1 MKYEGVFIIFATYFK
16 DMKIVFLE
24 PLGFTVESIEKA
36 CTNLKRQG
44 HDIVIFPDKRPELNI
59 ARAEGADIVVQTDM
73 PMGKDFF
80 DSCPTLK
87 MLAIAIVGLDHV
99 DLDCCEKRGILVNNA
114 AGYSTE
120 AVAEL
125 TIGMMIGL
133 YRHIVENDSIMR
145 NCHDNAILPGKE
157 ISGKN
162 IGIIGMGAIG
172 RRTAELAKAF
182 GCNIL
187 AWNRKPIDI
196 EGVTFVDK
204 ETLLRESDIVSL
216 HIALNEE
223 TRGFISAR
231 ELGMMKK
238 TAVIINTAR
247 GGLINTNDLAGALKT
262 RKIAGAALDVY
273 DGEPPLY
280 YGLPPMTKENPL
292 LSAPNTMLLPHIG
305 FGTVEAKELRLKLV
319 IENIEKFAN
328 N

>member
-1 MKYEGVFIIFATYFK
+1 
-16 DMKIVFLE
+16 MKIVFLE
-24 PLGFTVESIEKA
+24 PLGFSVKSIEKA
-36 CTNLKRQG
+36 CMNLEKYG
-44 HDIVIFPDKRPELNI
+44 HDIIVFPDKRPELNI
-59 ARAEGADIVVQTDM
+59 ERAEGADIVVQTDM

-80 DSCPTLK
+80 NSCPTLK

-99 DLDCCEKRGILVNNA
+99 DLDYCEKKGIVVKNA

-133 YRHIVENDSIMR
+133 YRHIVENDDVTR
-145 NCHDNAILPGKE
+145 ECHGSAILPGRE

-162 IGIIGMGAIG
+162 IGIIGTGAIG
-172 RRTAELAKAF
+172 RRTAELARAF

-223 TRGFISAR
+223 TRGFISAK
-231 ELGMMKK
+231 ELAMMKK
-238 TAVIINTAR
+238 SAVLINTAR
-247 GGLINTNDLAGALKT
+247 GGLVNTDDLAEALKT
-262 RKIAGAALDVY
+262 KKIAGAALDVY

-280 YGLPPMTKENPL
+280 YGLPPMTNENPL

-319 IENIEKFAN
+319 IETIENFVN

>member
-1 MKYEGVFIIFATYFK
+1 
-16 DMKIVFLE
+16 MKIVFLE

-36 CTNLKRQG
+36 CENLKSQG

-59 ARAEGADIVVQTDM
+59 ARADGADIVVQTDM

-80 DSCPTLK
+80 VSCPTLK

-99 DLDCCEKRGILVNNA
+99 DLDYCDKQGILVRNA

-125 TIGMMIGL
+125 TIMMMIGL
-133 YRHIVENDSIMR
+133 HRHIIENESIMR
-145 NCHDNAILPGKE
+145 RCCKNAILPGKE

-172 RRTAELAKAF
+172 RRTADLAKAF

-247 GGLINTNDLAGALKT
+247 GGLVNTDDLAEALKS
-262 RKIAGAALDVY
+262 KEISGAALDVY

-305 FGTVEAKELRLKLV
+305 FGTIEAKELRLKLV
-319 IENIEKFAN
+319 IENIEKFVN

>member
-1 MKYEGVFIIFATYFK
+1 
-16 DMKIVFLE
+16 MKIVFLE

-36 CTNLKRQG
+36 CDNLKSQG

-59 ARAEGADIVVQTDM
+59 ERARGADIVAQTDM

-99 DLDCCEKRGILVNNA
+99 DLDYCEKHNILVRNA
-114 AGYSTE
+114 AGYSTG

-125 TIGMMIGL
+125 AIGMMIGL
-133 YRHIVENDSIMR
+133 YRHIVENESITR
-145 NCHDNAILPGKE
+145 RCHGCAILPGKE

-162 IGIIGMGAIG
+162 VGIIGMGAIG

-187 AWNRKPIDI
+187 AWNRKPVDI
-196 EGVTFVDK
+196 KGVTFVDK
-204 ETLLRESDIVSL
+204 ETLLKESDIVSL

-223 TRGFISAR
+223 TRGFISAK
-231 ELGMMKK
+231 ELAMMKK
-238 TAVIINTAR
+238 SAVLINTAR
-247 GGLINTNDLAGALKT
+247 GGLLNTDDLAEALKT
-262 RKIAGAALDVY
+262 KKIAGAALDVY

-280 YGLPPMTKENPL
+280 YGLPPITKENPL

>member
-1 MKYEGVFIIFATYFK
+1 
-16 DMKIVFLE
+16 MKIVFLE
-24 PLGFTVESIEKA
+24 PLGFSVESIEKA
-36 CTNLKRQG
+36 CDNLKRHG
-44 HDIVIFPDKRPELNI
+44 HDIVIFSDKSPGLNVE
-59 ARAEGADIVVQTDM
+59 RAEGADIVVQTDM
-73 PMGKDFF
+73 PMGKNFF

-99 DLDCCEKRGILVNNA
+99 DLDYCEKHGVIVKNA

-125 TIGMMIGL
+125 AIGMMIGL
-133 YRHIVENDSIMR
+133 YRHIVENDDITR
-145 NCHDNAILPGKE
+145 RCGGDAILPGRE
-157 ISGKN
+157 IGGKKV
-162 IGIIGMGAIG
+162 GIIGLGAIG
-172 RRTAELAKAF
+172 RRTAELARAF
-182 GCNIL
+182 GCDVL

-196 EGVTFVDK
+196 EGVTLVDK
-204 ETLLRESDIVSL
+204 ETLLKESDIVSL

-223 TRGFISAR
+223 TRNFISAK
-231 ELGMMKK
+231 ELAMMKK
-238 TAVIINTAR
+238 SAVIINTAR
-247 GGLINTNDLAGALKT
+247 GGLVNTDDLAEALKNK
-262 RKIAGAALDVY
+262 KIAGAALDVY

-280 YGLPPMTKENPL
+280 YGLPPITNDNTL

>member
-1 MKYEGVFIIFATYFK
+1 
-16 DMKIVFLE
+16 MKIVFLE
-24 PLGFTVESIEKA
+24 PLGFSVESIEKA
-36 CTNLKRQG
+36 CDNLKRHG
-44 HDIVIFPDKRPELNI
+44 HDIVIFSDKSPELNVE
-59 ARAEGADIVVQTDM
+59 RAEGADIVVQTDM

-99 DLDCCEKRGILVNNA
+99 DLDYCEKHGVIVKNA

-125 TIGMMIGL
+125 AIGMMIGL
-133 YRHIVENDSIMR
+133 YRHIVENDDITR
-145 NCHDNAILPGKE
+145 RCGGNAILPGRE
-157 ISGKN
+157 IGGKKV
-162 IGIIGMGAIG
+162 GIIGLGAIG
-172 RRTAELAKAF
+172 RRTAELARAF
-182 GCNIL
+182 GCDVL

-196 EGVTFVDK
+196 EGVTLVDK
-204 ETLLRESDIVSL
+204 ETLLKESDIVSL

-223 TRGFISAR
+223 TRNFISAK
-231 ELGMMKK
+231 ELAMMKK
-238 TAVIINTAR
+238 SAVIINTAR
-247 GGLINTNDLAGALKT
+247 GGLVNTDDLAEALKT
-262 RKIAGAALDVY
+262 KKIAGAALDVY

-280 YGLPPMTKENPL
+280 YGLPPIAKDNPL
-292 LSAPNTMLLPHIG
+292 LSAPNTILLPHIG